1 MRIMRVLTVSAGRL
15 ILLTRAYTRARTR
28 VYSSETNRQNPH
40 KPSFRDCEPAR
51 VERHQGES
59 TRSMSE
65 LARYQRKMSAKMAA
79 KQWTWGAF
87 AVMTKAGKEWR
98 YGSFWGHWG
107 VHRTE
112 KEVVRRDAPT
122 LGMRLSGRMAR
133 SSMFRT
139 GSFSLSLPLCPPSS
153 FRISKGRG
161 PTKSPSNSTK
171 KS

>member
-15 ILLTRAYTRARTR
+15 ILRARVHTSARTR
-28 VYSSETNRQNPH
+28 AYSSETNRQNPH

-112 KEVVRRDAPT
+112 KEVVRRTHLPSGCKVTQFD
-122 LGMRLSGRMAR
+122 RLRVAR
-133 SSMFRT
+133 RYALRNNFFLEIRRR
-139 GSFSLSLPLCPPSS
+139 PQWIRPW
-153 FRISKGRG
+153 
-161 PTKSPSNSTK
+161 
-171 KS
+171 